1 MTMVQDGKR
10 ENARKKKKAE
20 GENARIGGKRMR
32 KKKERP
38 NERLE
43 SVSEQ

>member
-1 MTMVQDGKR
+1 MMVQDGKR
-10 ENARKKKKAE
+10 ENARKKKKE
-20 GENARIGGKRMR
+20 ERENARIGGKRMNR
-32 KKKERP
+32 KKEHP